1 VCQLFEGG
9 GDALYNA
16 SVGTV
21 VEPRWVPSRSRKLST
36 DDIAVAPAC
45 MGIEICIT
53 IGFDAGDGFVG
64 RLRGSDITRF
74 RCAGRCFVSISHPD
88 YADHVLHEARLKYVK
103 SNEYEPVRAS
113 AGINLLTDEGDSW
126 AAHRGVLNP
135 TFAVTNRSPCWA
147 A

>member
-1 VCQLFEGG
+1 MNTKSWRIPPGPAEKYDTSEDLLGWMKNHFRQF
-9 GDALYNA
+9 GDIYKA
-16 SVGTV
+16 SVYGTNVYV
-21 VEPRWVPSRSRKLST
+21 VN
-36 DDIAVAPAC
+36 D
-45 MGIEICIT
+45 
-53 IGFDAGDGFVG
+53 
-64 RLRGSDITRF
+64 
-74 RCAGRCFVSISHPD
+74 PD